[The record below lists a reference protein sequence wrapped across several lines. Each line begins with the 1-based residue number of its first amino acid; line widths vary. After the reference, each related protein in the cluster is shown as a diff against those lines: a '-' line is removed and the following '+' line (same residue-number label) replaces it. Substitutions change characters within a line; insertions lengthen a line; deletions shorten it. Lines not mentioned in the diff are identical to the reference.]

1 MSKSNGHFLISWANV
16 NGDIE
21 RGPLAVLWELIKRQ
35 QVDIFKVSLIK
46 ITDDFINFLQIYQID
61 NVRILSEFIALASRL
76 LQAKS
81 LALLPTSPT
90 ILEDDVITLPKEI
103 IEKLL
108 EYRLYQKQTIFLRSQ
123 ESLGHGVLVPQMSIS
138 ESTGSEMLELEGLV
152 AAYLKVHQTSQRKM
166 NLPDLMK
173 FEAEQ
178 YTVQGKMEDVLRIL
192 DRCHKK
198 IEFLECLTTYER
210 QSRIAIVA
218 LFLGLLEL
226 TRIGKIFI
234 HQEKFNKPIFI
245 ETRK

>member
-108 EYRLYQKQTIFLRSQ
+108 EYRLYQRQTMFLRSQ

-138 ESTGSEMLELEGLV
+138 ESAGSEMLELEGLV
-152 AAYLKVHQTSQRKM
+152 AAYLKVHQASQRKM

>member
-81 LALLPTSPT
+81 LALLPKSPT
-90 ILEDDVITLPKEI
+90 TLEDDVITLPKEI

-138 ESTGSEMLELEGLV
+138 ESAGSEMLELEGLV